1 MFSAPSGIPLPPMI
15 ARMLNGSQGAVTTTS
30 VAGPDGASAAAPDGA
45 PPAAS
50 AAQPATAATES
61 ANAASANGSAG
72 ENAGGARRGKLELPA
87 LERALAEGSGAGTS
101 IESVQQMQGAVLS
114 ELASS
119 ALELLSQELQGDVD
133 LSRDDLP
140 PSRPTVAAKSGAA
153 SARQL
158 ALKALNLGVRGMQ
171 IGASLNEFSH

>member
-15 ARMLNGSQGAVTTTS
+15 ARMLNGGQGAVTTTS

-87 LERALAEGSGAGTS
+87 LERALDDALRDVKA
-101 IESVQQMQGAVLS
+101 ACPL
-114 ELASS
+114 LADQAIHRDPADW
-119 ALELLSQELQGDVD
+119 AL
-133 LSRDDLP
+133 
-140 PSRPTVAAKSGAA
+140 A
-153 SARQL
+153 
-158 ALKALNLGVRGMQ
+158 
-171 IGASLNEFSH
+171 

>member
-50 AAQPATAATES
+50 AAQPATAATEP
-61 ANAASANGSAG
+61 ANASSANGSAG

-140 PSRPTVAAKSGAA
+140 PSRPTRSTVPPLTSNPHPHPPP
-153 SARQL
+153 ST
-158 ALKALNLGVRGMQ
+158 
-171 IGASLNEFSH
+171 SPSPHPPPSPSPSPSP